1 MAQKRQLDK
10 YLDPDY
16 QQFSEV
22 KKSKT
27 NNLTE
32 TEKKNKICEII
43 KKEFLHELTN
53 KEQEINLIENRLL
66 NAKRLLHRVRYAV
79 VASFYCNKSTLLN
92 DEEVNKSQD
101 PTGLNFSKENPPQQ
115 AVHPSLKK
123 LIGKK
128 PIDYDEI
135 LKIRPE
141 RQAAKTAKTSIS
153 HKLRSKKEEKR
164 RKVIT
169 EIATDST
176 ENHEEEKV
184 NPNLIIFVIPSNNPS
199 IFFLF
204 PRKFHV
210 TLNQ

>member
-1 MAQKRQLDK
+1 MSQKRQLDK
-10 YLDPDY
+10 YVDPDY
-16 QQFSEV
+16 QQFSDT

-32 TEKKNKICEII
+32 TEKKKKICEII
-43 KKEFLHELTN
+43 KKEFLNELTN

-92 DEEVNKSQD
+92 EEEVKKCQD
-101 PTGLNFSKENPPQQ
+101 PNSLNYRPDQPPQQ
-115 AVHPSLKK
+115 AIHPSLKK

-128 PIDYDEI
+128 PIDYDEL

-164 RKVIT
+164 RKDVIT
-169 EIATDST
+169 NDST
-176 ENHEEEKV
+176 EVHEEEKV
-184 NPNLIIFVIPSNNPS
+184 NKSFFPKTNLTKKILS
-199 IFFLF
+199 
-204 PRKFHV
+204 RKFPV
-210 TLNQ
+210 TSNQ

>member
-16 QQFSEV
+16 QQFSEI
-22 KKSKT
+22 KKTKT

-43 KKEFLHELTN
+43 KKEFLNELTN

-92 DEEVNKSQD
+92 EEEVNKSQD
-101 PTGLNFSKENPPQQ
+101 STGLNFSKENPPQQ

-128 PIDYDEI
+128 PINYDEI

-153 HKLRSKKEEKR
+153 HKLRSKKDEKR
-164 RKVIT
+164 RKGILDLIPNNST
-169 EIATDST
+169 EI
-176 ENHEEEKV
+176 HEEEKV
-184 NPNLIIFVIPSNNPS
+184 NKHLFFFVSQKS
-199 IFFLF
+199 I
-204 PRKFHV
+204 
-210 TLNQ
+210 